1 MRGCAVSMP
10 FKSGFVAI
18 VGRPNAGKSTLVN
31 TIVGRKVAIVSPRP
45 QTTRNRVQGILNRD
59 DAQIVLV
66 DTPGIHKAGDILSR
80 QMMGE
85 TEHALEDVDIVSLIV
100 DATAEFGAGDRFS
113 ANWLQKFHGPVFLLL
128 NKVDRVRKALLLSMI
143 DRWRREFE
151 FAEIFPI
158 SAMTGEG
165 CVELANA
172 WIARLPEAPPHFPQD
187 QFTDQ
192 PERFLAAELIREQA
206 LQATQEEVPHA
217 VAVFIDRFE
226 EKKDLIK
233 IMATIYVERE
243 GQKGILIGKGGE
255 TIKKIGTR
263 ARKEIERMLGA
274 HIFLELMVKVQANW
288 RSNRAIVRNLD
299 WHRQLE
305 FMSPGEPDE
314 DADQPQ
320 VFDDEEPE
328 S

>member
-1 MRGCAVSMP
+1 MP
-10 FKSGFVAI
+10 FHSGFVAI

-31 TIVGRKVAIVSPRP
+31 KVVGRKVAIVSPRP

-66 DTPGIHKAGDILSR
+66 DTPGIHKPDNVLSH

-85 TEHALEDVDIVSLIV
+85 TEHALENVDLVSLIV
-100 DATAEFGAGDRFS
+100 DATAEFGGGDRYS
-113 ANWLQKFHGPVFLLL
+113 AKWLRKFHGPVFLLL
-128 NKVDRVRKALLLSMI
+128 NKVDRVRKALLLPIM

-158 SAMTGEG
+158 SALTGEG
-165 CVELANA
+165 CAELVNA
-172 WIARLPEAPPHFPQD
+172 WIARLPEAPPHYPED

-192 PERFLAAELIREQA
+192 PERFLASELIREQA
-206 LQATQEEVPHA
+206 LRATKEEVPHA

-226 EKKDLIK
+226 EKKDLIA

-255 TIKKIGTR
+255 AIKKIGTL
-263 ARKEIERMLGA
+263 ARKEIESMLDA
-274 HIFLELMVKVQANW
+274 HVFLELMVKVQPNW
-288 RSNRAIVRNLD
+288 RRNRAIVRNLD

-305 FMSPGEPDE
+305 LMSPGEE
-314 DADQPQ
+314 SEEADGPQ
-320 VFDDEEPE
+320 VFDDGE
-328 S
+328 SES